1 MGVSS
6 ELDKKTEALH
16 VEHINSLSTPNS
28 ENLDDLNSIEQTQ
41 SGKFAWLV
49 SVTAGVGG
57 LLFGRYNMHETPLGH
72 TDDYRLRYW
81 HYLCRFGLS

>member
-16 VEHINSLSTPNS
+16 VEHISSLSTSNS
-28 ENLDDLNSIEQTQ
+28 ENLDDLDSIERTQ

-57 LLFGRYNMHETPLGH
+57 LLFGICILYTAHIGD
-72 TDDYRLRYW
+72 TDDGRLRYW
-81 HYLCRFGLS
+81 HYLCRLGLS